1 MGFILKRVFRIDKD
15 VIYIGGVE
23 IVKILKEDVVNVP
36 LKASRTI
43 T

>member
-1 MGFILKRVFRIDKD
+1 MLKRVFRIDED
-15 VIYIGGVE
+15 VIHIGGVE

-36 LKASRTI
+36 LKAYRTV

>member
-1 MGFILKRVFRIDKD
+1 VGFMLKRVFRIDEN

-23 IVKILKEDVVNVP
+23 IVKILKEDVVNVL
-36 LKASRTI
+36 LKASRTV